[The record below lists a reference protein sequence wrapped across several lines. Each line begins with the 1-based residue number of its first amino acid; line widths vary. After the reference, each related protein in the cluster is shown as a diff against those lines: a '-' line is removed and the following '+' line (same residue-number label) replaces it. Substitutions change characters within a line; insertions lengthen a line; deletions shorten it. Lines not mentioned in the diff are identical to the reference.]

1 MRKSLTGVG
10 LLGAGLLV
18 WAAPAKAQQV
28 VVDSFPNS
36 SSFVTSSSF
45 PTYGTYGLDLSLP
58 PNVRFDFG
66 GSTQKTNQ
74 AIAWSSND
82 AQGNPSSGS
91 LYLSTLM
98 TAGGQAAWTMDI
110 YANGPVQAT
119 ELDFDLEVNPNSV
132 SDTYGGIG
140 YFAVVERDGNNYN
153 YEDTSVDD
161 GELGANYSPVV
172 TSTGTWYHFSIPL
185 TAGDSDNMPRA
196 VTFVEDGNPGQNGLF
211 GMYIDNVTLD
221 LPEPGSLGL
230 LSAAGLFV
238 ARRRRWA

>member
-1 MRKSLTGVG
+1 
-10 LLGAGLLV
+10 
-18 WAAPAKAQQV
+18 
-28 VVDSFPNS
+28 
-36 SSFVTSSSF
+36 
-45 PTYGTYGLDLSLP
+45 
-58 PNVRFDFG
+58 
-66 GSTQKTNQ
+66 
-74 AIAWSSND
+74 
-82 AQGNPSSGS
+82 
-91 LYLSTLM
+91 
-98 TAGGQAAWTMDI
+98 
-110 YANGPVQAT
+110 
-119 ELDFDLEVNPNSV
+119 LEVNPNSV